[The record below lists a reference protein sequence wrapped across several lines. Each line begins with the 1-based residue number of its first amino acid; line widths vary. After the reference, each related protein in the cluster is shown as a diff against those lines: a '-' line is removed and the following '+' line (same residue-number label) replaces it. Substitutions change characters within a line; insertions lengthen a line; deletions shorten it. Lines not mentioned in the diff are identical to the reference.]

1 MNFPK
6 KVPAMTAAT
15 ALTALLLALPASAQ
29 TANSPQF
36 ASNKAAHGG
45 SMMAMA
51 KASPAPI
58 SRPSTGTETPG
69 TAAGTDQ
76 MPKVANGLK

>member
-6 KVPAMTAAT
+6 IVPAMTAAT
-15 ALTALLLALPASAQ
+15 AVAALLLALPASAQ

-36 ASNKAAHGG
+36 ASNAAPRGG

-51 KASPAPI
+51 KASPAPV
-58 SRPSTGTETPG
+58 SRPSTGTETAG
-69 TAAGTDQ
+69 TATGTDH